1 MDKHWEIVKLLVSS
15 WEEII
20 DKINTEKKP
29 FAYEVPLRGKFKKY

>member
-1 MDKHWEIVKLLVSS
+1 VKLLVSS